1 MGLLDRENENREV
14 GVAHELR
21 VRGFGCR
28 AWQCGGSFVAGLE
41 YIF

>member
-1 MGLLDRENENREV
+1 MGLLNRENENRD
-14 GVAHELR
+14 GVALELR